1 MNKTSIRLLVL
12 LLVLLGYTIKA
23 EFDHRKEIDIKNAK
37 IETQQAQLQE
47 WNNVKLKIDS
57 LKKEYNLIWEELN
70 AAKAAAFACDERKDS
85 KEPFNHSAAP
95 DALKESR
102 P

>member
-12 LLVLLGYTIKA
+12 LLILLGYTIKA
-23 EFDHRKEIDIKNAK
+23 EFDHRKEIDTKNAK
-37 IETQQAQLQE
+37 IETQQTQLQE
-47 WNNVKLKIDS
+47 WNKVKLEIDS
-57 LKKEYNLIWEELN
+57 FKKEYNLIREEFN

-85 KEPFNHSAAP
+85 KEPSNHPAAP
-95 DALKESR
+95 DALEDAR

>member
-12 LLVLLGYTIKA
+12 LLILLGYTIKA
-23 EFDHRKEIDIKNAK
+23 EFDHRKEIDTKNSK
-37 IETQQAQLQE
+37 IETQHAQLQE
-47 WNNVKLKIDS
+47 WNNVKLAIDS
-57 LKKEYNLIWEELN
+57 FKKEYNLIREEFN

-85 KEPFNHSAAP
+85 KEPSHHPAAP
-95 DALKESR
+95 DVQKTER

>member
-23 EFDHRKEIDIKNAK
+23 EFDHRKEIDIMNVQIK
-37 IETQQAQLQE
+37 TQQAQLQE
-47 WNNVKLKIDS
+47 WNKVKLKIDS

-70 AAKAAAFACDERKDS
+70 AAKAAAFACDERTGG
-85 KEPFNHSAAP
+85 KEPSNHAAAP
-95 DALKESR
+95 EAQKAAR